1 MFKRFGWILLVM
13 IPVGGFAG
21 LVIAAVVT
29 YVMPKKYE
37 SEAIIEVRPFANAP
51 VEPPGR
57 TEGVAPAWLLMEIEK
72 MRSRPNLEKVSQNLG
87 LPNRWYLADDQVP
100 PILKDSLLIQSIRGT
115 DLVSIRMRHTNKIDA
130 RDIAMEV
137 AKVYQSYRKDIA
149 DQDSSRFLHELNKA
163 VRDQEDKVEER
174 RKVLA
179 TIVRTRGIIYK
190 DQSKEENESE
200 AKNSLQE
207 FHKTE
212 QEVMQLE
219 SQIGSLLKYDSDQLL
234 VYAAGLDL
242 PDNIIRNLLPV
253 YQQAKRDLEGLKING
268 LDGRHP
274 TVVAKVDQIGK
285 MKGQLDECVVN
296 LRATLE
302 AKLDF
307 ARDHLKQAE
316 ARKESANQANNRATD
331 YPSYADAKR
340 EFESD
345 QELLQK
351 MKLKLI
357 SEELSSKNP
366 RDSVVV
372 HDSPVISESP
382 VSPNVT
388 LNLVLGTVLGA
399 ILFPLM
405 TLPVIWILSR
415 RRTEVAA

>member
-1 MFKRFGWILLVM
+1 MFKRFGWIFLLM
-13 IPVGGFAG
+13 IPAGAFAG
-21 LVIAAVVT
+21 LVFAAVVT

-51 VEPPGR
+51 VAPPRR
-57 TEGVAPAWLLMEIEK
+57 TEGEAPAWLLMEIEK

-115 DLVSIRMRHTNKIDA
+115 DLVSIRVRHTSKVDA
-130 RDIAMEV
+130 RDIALEV
-137 AKVYQSYRKDIA
+137 AKVYQSYRKDIS
-149 DQDSSRFLHELNKA
+149 DRDSARFLHELNKA

-190 DQSKEENESE
+190 DQSKKENESE

-207 FHKTE
+207 YHETE
-212 QEVMQLE
+212 RDIMQLE
-219 SQIGSLLKYDSDQLL
+219 SRISSLLKYDSEKLM

-242 PDNIIRNLLPV
+242 PDNIIRNLLPL

-268 LDGRHP
+268 LGVDHP
-274 TVVAKVDQIGK
+274 TVKSGIEQIDA
-285 MKGQLDECVVN
+285 MKKQLDEGVVN
-296 LRATLE
+296 LRAALKTRLDLAREHLKNLE
-302 AKLDF
+302 A
-307 ARDHLKQAE
+307 
-316 ARKESANQANNRATD
+316 ANKAAVNHSQQNSD
-331 YPSYADAKR
+331 PSYADAKR

-345 QELLQK
+345 QELLQTL
-351 MKLKLI
+351 KLKQI
-357 SEELSSKNP
+357 GEEISSKMP
-366 RDSVVV
+366 RDSVEI

-388 LNLVLGTVLGA
+388 LNLVLGTLLGVL
-399 ILFPLM
+399 ISPLIS
-405 TLPVIWILSR
+405 LPVMWILNR
-415 RRTEVAA
+415 RRREVEA